1 MHGLKSRNLQTWC
14 PLVSLFLRI
23 KVSSL
28 ERGIEISRIS
38 LAKQTGHLAC
48 LRSWFGPSI
57 TIELWNPFD
66 EIILKRFF
74 CFAEN
79 VRIDLKV
86 AMKVLLC
93 FRIANQISRSW
104 VPWLCD
110 RRMSAAIE
118 FNIKVEVI
126 VSSPSNRCAP
136 LSRSLHENIDFIER
150 VGSHQLR
157 VLLLL
162 FQIRCHSLSYTYTL

>member
-1 MHGLKSRNLQTWC
+1 MHGLKSRSLKTWC
-14 PLVSLFLRI
+14 PLVGLFLRI

-28 ERGIEISRIS
+28 EWGVEVSRVS
-38 LAKQTGHLAC
+38 LAKQTRHLAC

-74 CFAEN
+74 CFTEN
-79 VRIDLKV
+79 VGVDLEV

-93 FRIANQISRSW
+93 FRIANQISCSW

-110 RRMSAAIE
+110 RGMSSAIE
-118 FNIKVEVI
+118 FNIKIEVI
-126 VSSPSNRCAP
+126 VACSSNCCAP
-136 LSRSLHENIDFIER
+136 LSRSLHENVDFIEG

-157 VLLLL
+157 LFLLL